1 MRNTTGPRLTARCR
15 RTMAAGAALTIALAT
30 TLVAQGPAAKP
41 RIAVFSGPNA
51 TIQNHKPLVTSNKA
65 RQQYG
70 LPVRNDR
77 WGRPLVD
84 WPRYQR
90 LAAPVTVCIEMFTAH
105 PLESDVRELY
115 AAPDGYVDSQGKF
128 SPERKNATDK
138 PVYAVTLKPEDGLYA
153 LPYMGRQANGQPW
166 ESTQTRPG
174 ASFDESR
181 QTFVADA
188 SRIFEEI
195 ERNGGEIHVKADYD
209 FYRAVPSAGYGKGLA
224 HANRTDIGTGDIAPE
239 KPGVDFFPYG
249 PGNARAGLGELARA
263 ANTVQQALATGRYSG
278 GLWLEGSPTIEGTA
292 YWLSLLVDTTLP
304 IAASAA
310 HRDRGAV
317 SADGDGNILES
328 IDFILSKVWADERG
342 RNRLGTVMVQD
353 EVIYSGREV
362 QKGDAHPG
370 GYVATGGYGG
380 VLGSMTAGPFITNV
394 PTRKHTWQSD
404 VRITALP
411 TIVDGLL
418 RRQGAFTRV
427 PVTVKS
433 ADGQLVPAAVPK
445 VIFVK
450 GDHWYDDSGQLDASS
465 DRGTEASIDILQEDY
480 PLAGIVA
487 EGLAPYA
494 ALSASQERALSRAV
508 YHGIPVVKTARGDAH
523 GLVRLNP
530 ANLFIEGN
538 NLTATK
544 ARLLLTAAIMK
555 LGALPPAAD
564 PERPTSQELDAI
576 RKRIEAYQ
584 QIFQTH

>member
-1 MRNTTGPRLTARCR
+1 MNR
-15 RTMAAGAALTIALAT
+15 RTFLLAFVSVAMLAAAGLAI
-30 TLVAQGPAAKP
+30 AQGPTAVKP

-51 TIQNHKPLVTSNKA
+51 TIQNNKPLVTSNKA
-65 RQQYG
+65 RERYG
-70 LPVRNDR
+70 LPMRMDR

-90 LAAPVTVCIEMFTAH
+90 LAAPVTVYIEMFTAH
-105 PLESDVRELY
+105 PLESDARELY
-115 AAPDGYVDSQGKF
+115 APPDGYVDSQGRF
-128 SPERKNATDK
+128 SQQRKSATDK

-166 ESTQTRPG
+166 ESALRPG
-174 ASFDESR
+174 APLNENR

-209 FYRAVPSAGYGKGLA
+209 FYRAVPSAGYIKGLA
-224 HANRTDIGTGDIAPE
+224 RSNRTDIGTGDISPE
-239 KPGVDFFPYG
+239 EPGVDFFPYG
-249 PGNARAGLGELARA
+249 PGNARAGRLELARA
-263 ANTVQQALATGRYSG
+263 ANVVQQALATGKYG
-278 GLWLEGSPTIEGTA
+278 GALWLEGSPTIEGTA

-304 IAASAA
+304 IAANAA

-342 RNRLGTVMVQD
+342 RNRLGSVMIED

-380 VLGSMTAGPFITNV
+380 VLGSTTAGPFITNV
-394 PTRKHTWQSD
+394 PTRKHTWQSE
-404 VRITALP
+404 VRMTVLP
-411 TIVDGLL
+411 TTVDGLL

-427 PVTVKS
+427 PVTVRS
-433 ADGQLVPAAVPK
+433 ADGQLVPAAIPK

-450 GDHWYDDSGQLDASS
+450 GDHWYDDSGQSDAAS
-465 DRGTEASIDILQEDY
+465 DRGIEASIDVLQENY

-494 ALSASQERALSRAV
+494 TLSASQDQALLRAV
-508 YHGIPVVKTARGDAH
+508 YRGIPVVKTARGDAH

-530 ANLFIEGN
+530 NNLFIEGN

-544 ARLLLTAAIMK
+544 ARFLLTAAMMK
-555 LGALPPAAD
+555 LGALPHASD
-564 PERPTSQELDAI
+564 PEHPTGQELDAI
-576 RKRIEAYQ
+576 RKRIDAYQ

>member
-1 MRNTTGPRLTARCR
+1 MSAHARLS
-15 RTMAAGAALTIALAT
+15 MAVAAALAIALAT
-30 TLVAQGPAAKP
+30 PAAQGPTAAKP

-51 TIQNHKPLVTSNKA
+51 TIQNNKPLVTSNKA
-65 RQQYG
+65 REQYR
-70 LPVRNDR
+70 LPLRTDQ
-77 WGRPLVD
+77 WGRPVVD

-90 LAAPVTVCIEMFTAH
+90 LAAPVTVYIEMFTAH

-115 AAPDGYVDSQGKF
+115 AQPDGYVDSKGAF
-128 SPERKNATDK
+128 SKQRKSANDK

-166 ESTQTRPG
+166 ESVLPRPG
-174 ASFDESR
+174 AAASETR
-181 QTFVADA
+181 QTFVPDA

-195 ERNGGEIHVKADYD
+195 ERNGGEIRAKADYD
-209 FYRAVPSAGYGKGLA
+209 FYRAVPSGGYIKGLA
-224 HANRTDIGTGDIAPE
+224 QALRTDVGEGDIGPE
-239 KPGVDFFPYG
+239 QSGIDFFQYG
-249 PGNARAGLGELARA
+249 PYNSRAGRPQLARA
-263 ANTVQQALATGRYSG
+263 ANVVQRVLATGKYAG
-278 GLWLEGSPTIEGTA
+278 ALWLEGSPTIEDAA

-304 IAASAA
+304 IAANAA

-328 IDFILSKVWADERG
+328 IDFIVSKVWADERG
-342 RNRLGTVMVQD
+342 RNRLGSVMIQD

-380 VLGSMTAGPFITNV
+380 VLGSTTAGPFVTQV

-404 VRITALP
+404 VRMTALP
-411 TIVDGLL
+411 MVVDGLL
-418 RRQGAFTRV
+418 RRNGAFERV
-427 PVTVKS
+427 SVSVKG
-433 ADGQLVPAAVPK
+433 AEGELVPSAIPR

-450 GDHWYDDSGQLDASS
+450 GDHWYDDSGQPDASQ
-465 DRGTEASIDILQEDY
+465 DRGIAASIDLLQESY

-494 ALSASQERALSRAV
+494 TLSASQEQALLSAV
-508 YHGIPVVKTARGDAH
+508 YRGIPVVKTARGDAH
-523 GLVRLNP
+523 GLVRLNG

-555 LGALPPAAD
+555 LGVLPHASD
-564 PERPTSQELDAI
+564 PERPTSQELNAI

>member
-1 MRNTTGPRLTARCR
+1 
-15 RTMAAGAALTIALAT
+15 MAASAALAIALT
-30 TLVAQGPAAKP
+30 GTPIAQGPTTVKP

-51 TIQNHKPLVTSNKA
+51 TIQNNEPLVTSNKA
-65 RQQYG
+65 REQYG
-70 LPVRNDR
+70 LPMRMDR
-77 WGRPLVD
+77 WGHPLVD

-90 LAAPVTVCIEMFTAH
+90 LAAPVTVYIEMFTAH
-105 PLESDVRELY
+105 PLESDARELY
-115 AAPDGYVDSQGKF
+115 APPDGYVDSQGRF
-128 SPERKNATDK
+128 SPQRKSAADK

-166 ESTQTRPG
+166 ERALRPG
-174 ASFDESR
+174 APLAENR

-209 FYRAVPSAGYGKGLA
+209 FYRAVPSGGYSKGLA
-224 HANRTDIGTGDIAPE
+224 HSDRTDVGTGDISPE
-239 KPGVDFFPYG
+239 QPGVDFFPYG
-249 PGNARAGLGELARA
+249 PGNARAGRPELARA
-263 ANTVQQALATGRYSG
+263 ANAVQRALATGRYG
-278 GLWLEGSPTIEGTA
+278 GAVWLEGSPTIEGTA

-304 IAASAA
+304 IAANSA
-310 HRDRGAV
+310 HRHRGAV

-342 RNRLGTVMVQD
+342 RNRLGSVMIQD

-380 VLGSMTAGPFITNV
+380 VLGSTTAGPFITNV
-394 PTRKHTWQSD
+394 PTRKHTWQSE
-404 VRITALP
+404 VRMTVLP
-411 TIVDGLL
+411 TTVDGLL
-418 RRQGAFTRV
+418 RRGGKFTRV
-427 PVTVKS
+427 AVTVKS
-433 ADGQLVPAAVPK
+433 ADGQLVPAAIPK

-450 GDHWYDDSGQLDASS
+450 GDHWFDDSGQPDAAS
-465 DRGTEASIDILQEDY
+465 DRGVEASIDMLQEDY

-487 EGLAPYA
+487 EGLSPYA
-494 ALSASQERALSRAV
+494 TLSASQDQALLRAV
-508 YHGIPVVKTARGDAH
+508 YRGIPVVKTARGDAH

-530 ANLFIEGN
+530 NNLFIEGN

-555 LGALPPAAD
+555 LGALPQATD
-564 PERPTSQELDAI
+564 PGHPMSQELDAI
-576 RKRIEAYQ
+576 RRRIDAYQ